1 MKKIILITIL
11 FLTSNL
17 VNAQT
22 KSGTPDYKNLT
33 INYVSSN
40 LRSPGSA
47 RYIEYSNPNETK
59 LMLNNI
65 GFNFSEC
72 TKITRLVVDS
82 QNGFGALIRGFYF
95 IFFKDGKPCHLETA
109 ESIVGNSA
117 YGDKSEMLKVA
128 LRINNC
134 DCTK

>member
-1 MKKIILITIL
+1 MKKILLITIL
-11 FLTSNL
+11 FLTTNL
-17 VNAQT
+17 MDAQT
-22 KSGTPDYKNLT
+22 KNSGPDYKNLT
-33 INYVSSN
+33 IDYVSSK

-47 RYIEYSNPNETK
+47 RYLEYSNPKETK

-95 IFFKDGKPCHLETA
+95 VFFKDGKACHIETA

-128 LRINNC
+128 LRINSC
-134 DCTK
+134 DCTQ